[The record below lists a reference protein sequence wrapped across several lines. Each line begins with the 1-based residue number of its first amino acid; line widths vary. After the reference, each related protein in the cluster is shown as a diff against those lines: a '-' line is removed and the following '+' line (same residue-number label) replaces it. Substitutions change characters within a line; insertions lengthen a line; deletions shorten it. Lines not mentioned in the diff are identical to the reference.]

1 MQRLMSPLMLA
12 GFLTLIGTSATEAQ
26 MFGSRSFGQPLQ
38 PQANSGGGSFGGAT
52 PAPGIGSGAGN
63 VPPSVTG
70 ISSGD
75 ARFMRKNRNAGDF
88 VGKDTKDARKMVGA
102 VQVGQGINGQ
112 PAALEVFERRVP
124 ENLLNPPRTPA
135 LRTRMYEPKL
145 TIGFRPNP
153 RPVSLVSA
161 NLQNQLNSLS
171 DLNPSIQVSMTVT
184 GETVHLQG
192 VVSSEEERALIEQLM
207 LFEPGISAVQNDLR
221 VPAVAPL
228 VPFAK

>member
-75 ARFMRKNRNAGDF
+75 ARFMRK
-88 VGKDTKDARKMVGA
+88 
-102 VQVGQGINGQ
+102 
-112 PAALEVFERRVP
+112 
-124 ENLLNPPRTPA
+124 
-135 LRTRMYEPKL
+135 TRMYEPKL

-171 DLNPSIQVSMTVT
+171 DLDPSIQVSMTVT

-192 VVSSEEERALIEQLM
+192 VVGSEEERALIEQLM

-221 VPAVAPL
+221 VPAVAP
-228 VPFAK
+228 